1 LSTPTFFLPHR
12 RGRRL
17 SEEISNFLD
26 RNYLGFVFWDLGFAD
41 FSYIFTSC
49 KTKGRLKFAM
59 ISKKAQE
66 IPPFIVMDV
75 LEKAQELERRGEHVI
90 HLEVG
95 EPDFDT
101 PECINEAGYRAIC
114 DGKTHYTHSM
124 GLIELREAIAED
136 YWMKYRVK
144 VSPDQILVTS
154 GTSPA
159 MVLLF
164 SALLDAGEEVI
175 LSNPYYPC
183 YPNII
188 RFVDGAPVFVDVLE
202 EEGFQYLPE
211 MIMEKLSPGVKGIMI
226 NSPSNPTGNIM
237 SAERMRQIAQFSP
250 YIISDE
256 IYHGLVYEGQ
266 EHTILEFTDRAF
278 VINGFSKLYAMTGWR
293 LGYLIAPKEFIRPM
307 QKIQQNLFISASSF
321 SQWAALSGLKEAKK
335 DVERMRK
342 TYDQRRRFLI
352 PRLKELGFGITV
364 EPTGAFYVLAN
375 ARRFSK
381 DSYRLAFDI
390 LQEAKVG
397 VTPGIDFGTNAEGY
411 LRFCYA
417 NSLENI
423 IEGMNRLERY
433 LERHR

>member
-1 LSTPTFFLPHR
+1 
-12 RGRRL
+12 
-17 SEEISNFLD
+17 
-26 RNYLGFVFWDLGFAD
+26 
-41 FSYIFTSC
+41 
-49 KTKGRLKFAM
+49 M

-75 LEKAQELERRGEHVI
+75 LEKAQELERRGEHII

-101 PECINEAGYRAIC
+101 PQCINEACYRAIRE
-114 DGKTHYTHSM
+114 GKTHYTHSL
-124 GLIELREAIAED
+124 GLIDLREAISED
-136 YWMKYRVK
+136 YWKKYRVK
-144 VSPDQILVTS
+144 VSPEQILVAS

-159 MVLLF
+159 MLLLF
-164 SALLDAGEEVI
+164 AALLEAGGEVI

-188 RFVDGAPVFVDVLE
+188 RFVDGSPVFVKVLE

-211 MIMEKLSPGVKGIMI
+211 MIEEKLSPRVKGIMI
-226 NSPSNPTGNIM
+226 NSPSNPAGNVM
-237 SAERMRQIAQFSP
+237 PAGRMRAIAEFSP
-250 YIISDE
+250 FIISDE
-256 IYHGLVYEGQ
+256 IYHGLLYEG
-266 EHTILEFTDRAF
+266 EIHTILEFTDRAF

-321 SQWAALSGLKEAKK
+321 VQWGALAGLKEAGG
-335 DVERMRK
+335 DIQRMRE

-352 PRLKELGFGITV
+352 LKLRELGFGIVV

-375 ARRFSK
+375 AKRFSN
-381 DSYRLAFDI
+381 DSYRFAFDI
-390 LQEAKVG
+390 LKEAKVG
-397 VTPGIDFGTNAEGY
+397 VAPGIDFGTNAEGY
-411 LRFCYA
+411 IRFSYA

-423 IEGMNRLERY
+423 KEGMNRLGRY
-433 LERHR
+433 LERYK